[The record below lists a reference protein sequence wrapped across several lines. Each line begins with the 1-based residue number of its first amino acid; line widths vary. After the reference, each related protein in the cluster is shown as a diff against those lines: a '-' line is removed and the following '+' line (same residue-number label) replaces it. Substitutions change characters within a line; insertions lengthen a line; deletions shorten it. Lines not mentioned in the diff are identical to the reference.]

1 MNRFDCLS
9 PLSSLEGPCLLEAS
23 AGTGKT
29 FAVEHIVLRLLLEKG
44 MDIEQILVIT
54 FTRAATR
61 ELKQRIRLNLEKA
74 LEQLKSQEIEWEYL
88 KVLTH
93 QKTAIRTLQDALGGF
108 DRSQIFTI
116 HGFCRRMLKEF
127 AFEAQGPISSTQS
140 DEPRIQIPKRLEQGV
155 RDFLL
160 GLSEDLLCFEQLQ
173 LLLKKFKGIE
183 LLVQRLLRES
193 LKAEEEKTTFEG
205 LYQQYV
211 DAWTPWNLP
220 LNQVIDD
227 FRLMAKNYKTQIKG
241 RFEEQIGALLSPPS
255 REAFRL
261 LLAEEGSLFA
271 FLSLQNR
278 KVKWTPITVQS
289 EHFFLAGERIFYP
302 LIQEATNPKKLF
314 AALSYAWS
322 KSAKKLMQQ
331 EELVDPDGI
340 LQMMHEKL
348 INSSFV
354 HLIQKKYA
362 AAIIDEFQDTDA
374 LQWDIFRTLFV
385 SQDRP
390 VFLVGDPKQS
400 IYRFR
405 KADIY
410 TYLQA
415 KEHLSASRHYF
426 LDTNFRSSPPLIGA
440 LNTLFERDWLKIPK
454 LGSFLPFK
462 PVFAGL
468 STFKP
473 LSDEKGA
480 LHIFLL
486 EAQQKR
492 GEHLLEASICPFLVQ
507 EIKNLQKDV
516 ASLSDIAILVKDRF
530 QANKIVSYLRE
541 RGIAA
546 LTKTHLSLG
555 ETLGFETLYELF
567 QALLDPK
574 NRSKARL
581 VLAGPLGRI
590 EAENMAT
597 ETPLVF
603 FELRE
608 LLTQQGLAKFFPKL
622 LSSSIYK
629 YTVLEAI
636 SLQDAE
642 FYADFFHTMELLLQ
656 WEREEGFSLE
666 GLLHELDYVH
676 QSRVEED
683 EELRQKTLNDEAA
696 VQVMT
701 MHVSKGLE
709 FDIVFAVGLGAK
721 TPKETEEP
729 EEFEA
734 EKLRQAY
741 VAMTRAKR
749 RLYIPAFIESA
760 SLDSTAS
767 PIELFFQHL
776 LQKEPIEAFLE
787 KMRAKASITWEK
799 ITPQILF
806 PESAQDVAYIVPPV
820 PSFRYDTALRYIH
833 SFSSLSS
840 SKPSSH
846 SMHEEIEA
854 HTVHTMPAGKEVGV
868 LLHKL
873 LEDVFSAP
881 YPLWRFEEQIKALV
895 HKKMEGSKFVLWI
908 DVVQDLLINTVSL
921 PFLAQLEPK
930 DVRVEVEFLFEEPP
944 HFVKGF
950 VDLIFRQNNQ
960 LYLVDWKSNWLG
972 TSDEAYTM
980 EALERCMK
988 DHDYELQAS
997 LYAKAIKR
1005 SFPSLEFA
1013 GTYYLF
1019 LRGISSKTKG
1029 IYYVV

>member
-74 LEQLKSQEIEWEYL
+74 LDQLQSQNMEWEYL
-88 KVLTH
+88 KVLAD
-93 QKTAIRTLQDALGGF
+93 QKTAIRSLQDALGAF

-116 HGFCRRMLKEF
+116 HGFCHRMLKEF
-127 AFEAQGPISSTQS
+127 AFEANLPISSTRS
-140 DEPRIQIPKRLEQGV
+140 DEPRIQIPKKLQQGV
-155 RDFLL
+155 RDFLS
-160 GLSEDLLCFEQLQ
+160 GISEDLLCPEQLH

-183 LLVQRLLRES
+183 LLVERLLRES
-193 LKAEEEKTTFEG
+193 LKAEVEETTFER

-211 DAWTPWNLP
+211 AAWTPWDLT
-220 LNQVIDD
+220 LSQVIDD

-241 RFEEQIGALLSPPS
+241 RFEEQIGALLSSPS

-278 KVKWTPITVQS
+278 KVRWTPVSVLS
-289 EHFFLAGERIFYP
+289 ESFFQEAARRFYP
-302 LIQEATNPKKLF
+302 LIQEATNPKTLF
-314 AALSYAWS
+314 ATLSYAWS

-348 INSSFV
+348 TNSSFV

-374 LQWDIFRTLFV
+374 LQWDIFRTLFL

-415 KEHLSASRHYF
+415 KEYLPPSSHYF

-440 LNTLFERDWLKIPK
+440 LNILFEKDWLKIPK
-454 LGSFLPFK
+454 LGSFLPYK
-462 PVFAGL
+462 SVFAGR
-468 STFKP
+468 SSFKP

-480 LHIFLL
+480 LHVFLL
-486 EAQQKR
+486 ESQQKR
-492 GEHLLEASICPFLVQ
+492 GEDLLEASICPFLVQ
-507 EIKNLQKDV
+507 EMRNLQKDL

-530 QANKIVSYLRE
+530 QANRIVSYLRQ

-574 NRSKARL
+574 DRSKARL

-590 EAENMAT
+590 EAEQMCP
-597 ETPLVF
+597 ETPPLF

-608 LLTQQGLAKFFPKL
+608 LLAQQGLAKFFPKL
-622 LSSSIYK
+622 LATSIYK
-629 YTVLEAI
+629 YTVLEAV
-636 SLQDAE
+636 SLEDAE
-642 FYADFFHTMELLLQ
+642 FYADFFHTIELLLQ
-656 WEREEGFSLE
+656 WEREEGFSFE
-666 GLLHELDYVH
+666 GLLHTLEYIH
-676 QSRVEED
+676 QSRAEED

-721 TPKETEEP
+721 TPKQTEEP

-734 EKLRQAY
+734 EKLRQLY

-749 RLYIPAFIESA
+749 RLYIPGFIESA

-776 LQKEPIEAFLE
+776 LQEQPIEAFLQ
-787 KMRAKASITWEK
+787 KMKAKASVTWEK
-799 ITPQILF
+799 IAPQTLL
-806 PESAQDVAYIVPPV
+806 PESVQDVVYAVPPV
-820 PSFRYDTALRYIH
+820 PSFRYDTAPRYIH

-846 SMHEEIEA
+846 SIHEETEA
-854 HTVHTMPAGKEVGV
+854 HTLHTMPAGKEIGV
-868 LLHKL
+868 LFHEL

-881 YPLWRFEEQIKALV
+881 YPLWRIEEDIKTLV

-908 DVVQDLLINTVSL
+908 DVVQDLLIKTLSL

-930 DVRVEVEFLFEEPP
+930 DVRVEVEFLFEESP

-972 TSDEAYTM
+972 ANDEAYTLD
-980 EALERCMK
+980 ALERCMK
-988 DHDYELQAS
+988 EHDYELQAS
-997 LYAKAIKR
+997 LYAKAMKR
-1005 SFPSLEFA
+1005 SFPSLEFG